1 MEVSVT
7 AFLAC
12 FIPLFVAIDPL
23 GVIPIYLTMTEG
35 MAPRD
40 MRRIIS
46 LTMATALVGAL
57 AFLFLGKGIFVF
69 LGISVHDF
77 KIAGGIILLLI
88 ALDMVLSGKERE
100 EKLDHSIGVVPLG
113 VPLIV
118 GPASITTLLILNDSH
133 SLIWVLAAL
142 AANLIIVAVIFIYSR
157 HIARILGTGG
167 MTALSKIIGL
177 FLAAIAVMMMRV
189 GIQGAFKL

>member
-1 MEVSVT
+1 MGS
-7 AFLAC
+7 FMMC

-23 GVIPIYLTMTEG
+23 GVIPIYLSLTEG
-35 MAPRD
+35 MAPRQ
-40 MRRIIS
+40 MKRVIG
-46 LTMATALVGAL
+46 LTMLTAVIFAV
-57 AFLFLGKGIFVF
+57 AFLMLGKGIFTF

-100 EKLDHSIGVVPLG
+100 EKLDHAVGIVPLG

-118 GPASITTLLILNDSH
+118 GPASITTLLIQVDSH
-133 SLIWVLAAL
+133 ELPWVIASLV
-142 AANLIIVAVIFIYSR
+142 ANLGLVALVFIYSR
-157 HIARILGTGG
+157 YIARALGTGG
-167 MTALSKIIGL
+167 MTALSKIVGL

>member
-1 MEVSVT
+1 MR

-23 GVIPIYLTMTEG
+23 GVVPIYLGLTKG
-35 MAPRD
+35 MPPRGIG
-40 MRRIIS
+40 RVIATTL
-46 LTMATALVGAL
+46 LTAMAFAM
-57 AFLFLGKGIFVF
+57 AFLLLGKGVFVF

-100 EKLDHSIGVVPLG
+100 EKRDHGVGIVPLG

-118 GPASITTLLILNDSH
+118 GPASITTLLIQIDSFQ
-133 SLIWVLAAL
+133 LFWVITSL
-142 AANLIIVAVIFIYSR
+142 AANLVVVAIVFIFGRS
-157 HIARILGTGG
+157 IAKALGTGG

-177 FLAAIAVMMMRV
+177 FLAAIAVMMVRV
-189 GIQGAFKL
+189 GIQGAFGI